1 MVSVAAKASAD
12 EATLVVAAASVVS
25 VSRAIVVGDVV
36 YWLTFLARYLS
47 QLRSSSS
54 IKEWHSDSL
63 SFEDR

>member
-25 VSRAIVVGDVV
+25 VSRAIVVGDDV
-36 YWLTFLARYLS
+36 YGEVSLARYLS

-54 IKEWHSDSL
+54 IKA
-63 SFEDR
+63 